1 MEKTANSVKAVTK
14 EVHQGKAFFT
24 IFPGLCKGCGL
35 CREKCPENAL
45 SWSAELGVYG
55 TPTVI
60 ADPEKC
66 KACRIC
72 EQVCPDCAISV
83 DRKNKLKKDN

>member
-1 MEKTANSVKAVTK
+1 MEKTAIKFIEK
-14 EVHQGKAFFT
+14 DVHKGKALFR

-35 CREKCPENAL
+35 CREKCPEEAL
-45 SWSAELGVYG
+45 SWSEELGVYG
-55 TPTVI
+55 TPTVV

-72 EQVCPDCAISV
+72 EQVCPDCAIAIV
-83 DRKNKLKKDN
+83 RKARDEKED